1 MEIIIIVMF
10 FIQLVLAFFAIKYK
24 KTSTALR
31 NILKNLNKKRNNAL
45 ILVEELRRK
54 KNKLEEL
61 VDSIRHEQEEQFESR
76 VSFFK
81 LQDEKNLRVKII
93 EMEEDYQDKII
104 ELKTEII
111 KLKEI
116 IADEEK

>member
-45 ILVEELRRK
+45 ILVE
-54 KNKLEEL
+54 
-61 VDSIRHEQEEQFESR
+61 
-76 VSFFK
+76 
-81 LQDEKNLRVKII
+81 
-93 EMEEDYQDKII
+93 
-104 ELKTEII
+104 LKTEII